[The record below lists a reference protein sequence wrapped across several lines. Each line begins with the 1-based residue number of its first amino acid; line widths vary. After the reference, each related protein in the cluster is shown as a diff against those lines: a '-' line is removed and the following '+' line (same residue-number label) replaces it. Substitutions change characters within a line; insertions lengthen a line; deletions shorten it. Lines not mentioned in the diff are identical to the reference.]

1 MRLILT
7 LATSLLMTTSAQA
20 EMPEVC
26 QTHFNQET
34 FDNGRSSGEVISLF
48 HAIQGELNPMVNQ
61 DKVQPD
67 KVQPALYFFALFFN
81 EQVASAIRLHRA
93 YLTAQKN
100 LNAGNML
107 AGYDDSF
114 NMWAAEMRVG
124 LMGPHVNILVE
135 STGFDEL
142 LALRISSLTTCYD
155 RVIIE
160 SSDSYKLVYEQL
172 PE

>member
-124 LMGPHVNILVE
+124 LMGPHANSE
-135 STGFDEL
+135 
-142 LALRISSLTTCYD
+142 D
-155 RVIIE
+155 R
-160 SSDSYKLVYEQL
+160 DSGAAPKPCSEDRDSGAATKNHYTKLCSG
-172 PE
+172 